1 MEEIL
6 LKMTRYR
13 YPFCYHTHTKRIVKS
28 ILPRSA
34 PPLIGLAGRP
44 HALRGLFILS
54 VFAFFLLQSCVV
66 YRPVPVPAGYPVNSY
81 EIAWVNAQRA
91 AEDVGIRITLADKA
105 YGTIEGQADQT
116 TVTIHVIRI
125 PDGRIRLE
133 VNLRGPSQ
141 ESYIADEFNR
151 AYQRRVGTR

>member
-1 MEEIL
+1 MN
-6 LKMTRYR
+6 RYS
-13 YPFCYHTHTKRIVKS
+13 FNYHTHTKSICKS
-28 ILPRSA
+28 ISPCLT
-34 PPLIGLAGRP
+34 PPLKGSAGRQ
-44 HALRGLFILS
+44 HGLWGLFILT
-54 VFAFFLLQSCVV
+54 AFSFLLLQSCVV

-91 AEDVGIRITLADKA
+91 AEDVGIRITSADKA
-105 YGTIEGQADQT
+105 HGTIEGQADQT
-116 TVTIHVIRI
+116 DVTIHVIRL

>member
-1 MEEIL
+1 MGKIL
-6 LKMTRYR
+6 LKMNRYR
-13 YPFCYHTHTKRIVKS
+13 YPFYYHWHTKRILKS
-28 ILPRSA
+28 ISPYSA
-34 PPLIGLAGRP
+34 PPLMGSAGRQ
-44 HALRGLFILS
+44 HDLRGVFILT
-54 VFAFFLLQSCVV
+54 VFSFFLLQSCVV

-91 AEDVGIRITLADKA
+91 AEDVGIRITSADKA
-105 YGTIEGQADQT
+105 YGTIEGQADRT
-116 TVTIHVIRI
+116 TVTIHVIRL
-125 PDGRIRLE
+125 PDGRTRLE